1 MGMFNYIKVEQDLP
15 LNDEL
20 KALNID
26 FKKEEFQTKEL
37 EDNVMSTYI
46 IRDYRLFELKITSHW
61 EDNPDYVKNGSRFGE
76 FFNKNKLVKDSE
88 EEVFRD
94 DYTGTFT
101 FGAYVL
107 GQSKESYD
115 WFPDWKCVVV
125 KGLLTEISLVKPVD
139 RNSSK
144 ARLELDEQFEKQ
156 LDDHKTKM
164 KCPVYSLYF
173 KYYVRTFEKIEWKL
187 YNIINRIISFL
198 NWLQWKGIRKLIRIL
213 TPR

>member
-20 KALNID
+20 KALNVD

-37 EDNVMSTYI
+37 EESLMSTYI
-46 IRDYRLFELKITSHW
+46 IRDYRLYELKITSHW
-61 EDNPDYVKNGSRFGE
+61 EDNPDYVKDGSRFGE

-101 FGAYVL
+101 FGTYVL
-107 GQSKESYD
+107 GQDKESYD

-125 KGLLTEISLVKPVD
+125 QGLLTEISLVKPVD

-144 ARLELDEQFEKQ
+144 ARLELDEQFKKQ

-164 KCPVYSLYF
+164 KCPVYSFYF

-198 NWLQWKGIRKLIRIL
+198 NWLQWKGIRKLIKVL

>member
-20 KALNID
+20 KALNVD

-37 EDNVMSTYI
+37 EESLMSTYI
-46 IRDYRLFELKITSHW
+46 IRDYKLFELKSFGHW
-61 EDNPDYVKNGSRFGE
+61 EDNPDYVKDGSRFGE

-101 FGAYVL
+101 FGTYVL
-107 GQSKESYD
+107 GQDKESYD

-139 RNSSK
+139 HNSSK
-144 ARLELDEQFEKQ
+144 ARLELDEQFKKE
-156 LDDHKTKM
+156 LDDHERKM
-164 KCPVYSLYF
+164 KCPVYSFYF
-173 KYYVRTFEKIEWKL
+173 KYYVKNMNLIEWKL
-187 YNIINRIISFL
+187 SIGILKIINFL
-198 NWLQWKGIRKLIRIL
+198 NWLQWKGIRKVIKVL

>member
-26 FKKEEFQTKEL
+26 FKKEEFQTKEI
-37 EDNVMSTYI
+37 EDNILATYI
-46 IRDYRLFELKITSHW
+46 IRDYRLFELKENGHW
-61 EDNPDYVKNGSRFGE
+61 EDNPDYVKDGTRFGE
-76 FFNKNKLVKDSE
+76 FFNKNKWVKDNK

-101 FGAYVL
+101 FGTYVL
-107 GQSKESYD
+107 GQDKESYD

-125 KGLLTEISLVKPVD
+125 QGLLTEISLVKPVD

-144 ARLELDEQFEKQ
+144 ARLELDEQFKKQ
-156 LDDHKTKM
+156 LDDHETKL
-164 KCPVYSLYF
+164 KCPVYSFYF

-198 NWLQWKGIRKLIRIL
+198 NWLQWKGIRKLIKVL

>member
-15 LNDEL
+15 INDEL
-20 KALNID
+20 KALNVD

-37 EDNVMSTYI
+37 EDNVMATYI
-46 IRDYRLFELKITSHW
+46 IRDYKLFELKVTSHW
-61 EDNPDYVKNGSRFGE
+61 EDNPDYVKDGSRFGE

-94 DYTGTFT
+94 DFTGTFT

-125 KGLLTEISLVKPVD
+125 KGLITEISLITPVGK
-139 RNSSK
+139 NSSGT
-144 ARLELDEQFEKQ
+144 RIELDEQFQKD
-156 LDDHKTKM
+156 LDDHERKM
-164 KCPVYSLYF
+164 KCPVYSFYF
-173 KYYVRTFEKIEWKL
+173 KYYVKTMNLLEWKL
-187 YNIINRIISFL
+187 SIGINQIIKFL

>member
-26 FKKEEFQTKEL
+26 FKQEEYQTKEL
-37 EDNVMSTYI
+37 EDNIMSTYI
-46 IRDYRLFELKITSHW
+46 IRDYRLFQLKVDGHW
-61 EDNPDYVKNGSRFGE
+61 EDNPSYVKGETKFSE
-76 FFNKNKLVKDSE
+76 FFNKNRWVEDSR

-101 FGAYVL
+101 FGTYVL
-107 GQSKESYD
+107 GQDKESYD

-125 KGLLTEISLVKPVD
+125 QGLLTEISLVKPVD

-144 ARLELDEQFEKQ
+144 ARLELDEQFKKQ

-164 KCPVYSLYF
+164 KCPVYSFYF

-198 NWLQWKGIRKLIRIL
+198 NWLQWKGIRKVIRIL

>member
-20 KALNID
+20 KALDID

-37 EDNVMSTYI
+37 EESLMSTYI
-46 IRDYRLFELKITSHW
+46 IRDYRLYELKITSHW
-61 EDNPDYVKNGSRFGE
+61 EDNPDYVKDGSRFGE

-101 FGAYVL
+101 FGAYIS
-107 GQSKESYD
+107 GETKESYD
-115 WFPDWKCVVV
+115 YFPDWKCVVV
-125 KGLLTEISLVKPVD
+125 KGLVTEMSLIHPIEK
-139 RNSSK
+139 RSSGT
-144 ARLELDEQFEKQ
+144 RIELDEQFQKD
-156 LDDHKTKM
+156 LDDHERKM
-164 KCPVYSLYF
+164 KCPVYSFYF
-173 KYYVRTFEKIEWKL
+173 KYYVKTMNLIEWKL
-187 YNIINRIISFL
+187 SIGINYIIRFL
-198 NWLQWKGIRKLIRIL
+198 NWLQWNGIRKVIRTL